1 MKVLKF
7 WGLILVSVMC
17 VGLTSCGGDD
27 NGSPVQNPN
36 DDTVTDPNAIMTFKD
51 PLVAAYCVSQ
61 FDRNKDSQLSYAEAA
76 TAQALPFKF
85 SESITSFDELRFFKG
100 LASIGDFTFSNC
112 SKLTSIIIPK
122 SVTSIGQYAFSGCS
136 SLTSFNIP
144 NSVTKINSCAFQ
156 KCSGLSSITI
166 PNSVTSIGSTAFSGC
181 SGLTS
186 VTIGNSVASIGS
198 RSFSGCSGLTSVTIG
213 NSVAS
218 IGDEAFRSCNGLK
231 KVIINDIAAWCNIK
245 FGTSEANP
253 LHYAHHLYS
262 DENTEIKDLVIP
274 NSVTRIGVA
283 AFYNCSG
290 LTSVTIPNSVT
301 SIEQNAFSG
310 CSNLTSVV
318 SQSVNPFSLSS
329 LSTFDT
335 SVYQNATLYVPKG
348 TIEKYKATWGWNE
361 FKNIVER

>member
-1 MKVLKF
+1 MKVLKI

-17 VGLTSCGGDD
+17 AGLTACGGDD
-27 NGSPVQNPN
+27 NGGPVQNPD

-122 SVTSIGQYAFSGCS
+122 SVTSIGQYAFRGCS
-136 SLTSFNIP
+136 SLTSLNIP

-166 PNSVTSIGSTAFSGC
+166 PNSVTSIGSTAFSG
-181 SGLTS
+181 
-186 VTIGNSVASIGS
+186 
-198 RSFSGCSGLTSVTIG
+198 
-213 NSVAS
+213 
-218 IGDEAFRSCNGLK
+218 CNGLK

-283 AFYNCSG
+283 AFDNCSG